1 LDVAWIKSNLDKMAA
16 LNRPV
21 KASYEVHESVTVDT
35 LGKASGGQDVLLG
48 SERDVLLCSTS
59 TANSLRFALVL
70 FNVSPSIEQLDN
82 EDHTFSGIMFPIKAK
97 QVLPLESV
105 VIHSVSVRGMLG
117 KMSIW
122 VTNESETPNA
132 DGEYRIRLTS
142 RHWTKVYEKEH
153 EASPR
158 MYSVMK
164 FDEPVVLVPG
174 QIRALYIHSTL
185 EGDEAIVYDNSRGL
199 GMVNDRLQPR
209 PRYDDAM
216 ITLLSGK
223 AHLSNQPFGQVPVWG
238 WGNAWRDHREFVG
251 RLEYGA
257 VYKLW
262 QPDLNV
268 RYGDK
273 FRKSAM
279 RLLACQRRASS
290 NVPALPDECVY
301 YILNMCRWD
310 WFNDSSAEMKVRR
323 RVLRGRMRRLE
334 MQRREQER
342 LEQERQAEAARVPA
356 AAVAAESDRPAS
368 KPRGCGCTKAAASR
382 EPPSVDSTQE
392 TKESESVEAAAGVAD
407 LDVKGNDL
415 PIDAD
420 DSEVDDE
427 DEEDEEDEDEA
438 LGDVDDEEEEGGDGD
453 DGDDNED
460 EDGSDESQW
469 ERANGYRADGT
480 IFTIHDESSDDED
493 ESVADRGGGGGGSN
507 NNNNNNNEAVRR
519 NWMDG
524 IRVLRSFANPR
535 GNA

>member
-1 LDVAWIKSNLDKMAA
+1 
-16 LNRPV
+16 
-21 KASYEVHESVTVDT
+21 
-35 LGKASGGQDVLLG
+35 
-48 SERDVLLCSTS
+48 
-59 TANSLRFALVL
+59 
-70 FNVSPSIEQLDN
+70 
-82 EDHTFSGIMFPIKAK
+82 MFPIKAK

-122 VTNESETPNA
+122 VTNENEAPNA
-132 DGEYRIRLTS
+132 DGEYSIRLTS

-153 EASPR
+153 AASPR
-158 MYSVMK
+158 TYSVMK

-216 ITLLSGK
+216 ITILSGK

-279 RLLACQRRASS
+279 RLLACQRKATSGM
-290 NVPALPDECVY
+290 PALPDECVC
-301 YILNMCRWD
+301 YILNMCRWN

-323 RVLRGRMRRLE
+323 RVVRGRMRRLE

-342 LEQERQAEAARVPA
+342 LEQERQAEAARASA
-356 AAVAAESDRPAS
+356 AAAAEANRPAF
-368 KPRGCGCTKAAASR
+368 KPRGCRCTGPVASR

-392 TKESESVEAAAGVAD
+392 TKDSESVEAAAKVAN
-407 LDVKGNDL
+407 LDVEDNDSAVDAAAESEESDEGDEEEGDEDL
-415 PIDAD
+415 GDVIDED
-420 DSEVDDE
+420 DDDDDDDDDDE
-427 DEEDEEDEDEA
+427 DE
-438 LGDVDDEEEEGGDGD
+438 DDSGGDD
-453 DGDDNED
+453 D
-460 EDGSDESQW
+460 DESQW

-480 IFTIHDESSDDED
+480 IFTIHDDSSDDED
-493 ESVADRGGGGGGSN
+493 ESGADRERGGGGN
-507 NNNNNNNEAVRR
+507 NDAAVRR